1 MSNGPQS
8 RPFEIK
14 TTARI
19 TTPASLFRGGPNY
32 ALWMP
37 IFGAGLL
44 GAGISR
50 KRRFLLGAFFAVI
63 LGIALSQAGC
73 GGGGSSSTTT
83 GTPTG
88 TYTVIVNAT
97 GGATRSTTLQL
108 TVE

>member
-1 MSNGPQS
+1 
-8 RPFEIK
+8 
-14 TTARI
+14 
-19 TTPASLFRGGPNY
+19 
-32 ALWMP
+32 MP